1 MHNLLLTIQNN
12 VQINTT
18 IYVSVTLYSIEC
30 TQIITHSL
38 SIMFSGGNQIGYLIL
53 KTVFAHF
60 CYIFNVGME

>member
-38 SIMFSGGNQIGYLIL
+38 SIMFSGGNQIGYLI
-53 KTVFAHF
+53 
-60 CYIFNVGME
+60 